1 MIRAHLSF
9 FVEQHARPERE
20 PRETFFYRLDCRVA
34 VVFDKL
40 DKTARKGILSK
51 SMNRQSAA
59 PLLEGSH
66 EIQTRRSKPDPH
78 EGAFF

>member
-1 MIRAHLSF
+1 LNNPPDRIGSLEKRFLIISI
-9 FVEQHARPERE
+9 
-20 PRETFFYRLDCRVA
+20 CRVA
-34 VVFDKL
+34 VLFDKL

-51 SMNRQSAA
+51 SMNRQSGA
-59 PLLEGSH
+59 PLLESSH